1 VSRVYTLR
9 LVSYDGLREDPHDGV
24 IDEVTIQSHECT
36 TVPEMVDQF
45 NRLLQVMGFMAQVD
59 VVERDEG

>member
-9 LVSYDGLREDPHDGV
+9 LVSYDGLRDDPHSEV
-24 IDEVTIQSHECT
+24 IDEVTIESRECT

-45 NRLLQVMGFMAQVD
+45 NRLLSVMGFMAQVD
-59 VVERDEG
+59 VVEKDE